1 MGSKVKWPDF
11 RKFWNSI
18 LPGMFLI
25 GLNIGTGSV
34 TAMSKAGA
42 EYGMSFLWA
51 IALSCFITFYL
62 VHIFGKFT
70 IVTGHTALNA
80 FRKYIHPVVG
90 LFFVITLTIN
100 VAGSVMGVMGIV
112 SEVCYEWSAQFYP
125 GGISPVVFAVFFS
138 GLVYGLFW
146 LGKTSI
152 FQHILAWIVI
162 VLSVSFLINL
172 FILSPS
178 LATVLKGLIPSI
190 PESDGNNYLVILS
203 MVGTTVFS
211 GLFIVRTSLV
221 KEAGWTRDHLKVQKR
236 DAAISASMM
245 FLISASIMA
254 SAAGTVHVA
263 GEHMNNVSQMLTLLE
278 PFAGPLSIGLFVIGI
293 VAAGVSSQFPNLM
306 MPTILW
312 SDFNGVSLK
321 FDSTAVRIFVLA
333 ISMLGLVVPVFNAP
347 PILLMILSQAFGA
360 LLLPFT
366 VCSILYLGN
375 KSKIMREYRFR
386 WMTNT
391 VLISFLFFSLLMT
404 FKGLTEVA
412 KMFSNHF

>member
-1 MGSKVKWPDF
+1 
-11 RKFWNSI
+11 
-18 LPGMFLI
+18 
-25 GLNIGTGSV
+25 
-34 TAMSKAGA
+34 
-42 EYGMSFLWA
+42 
-51 IALSCFITFYL
+51 
-62 VHIFGKFT
+62 
-70 IVTGHTALNA
+70 
-80 FRKYIHPVVG
+80 
-90 LFFVITLTIN
+90 
-100 VAGSVMGVMGIV
+100 
-112 SEVCYEWSAQFYP
+112 
-125 GGISPVVFAVFFS
+125 
-138 GLVYGLFW
+138 
-146 LGKTSI
+146 
-152 FQHILAWIVI
+152 
-162 VLSVSFLINL
+162 
-172 FILSPS
+172 
-178 LATVLKGLIPSI
+178 
-190 PESDGNNYLVILS
+190 